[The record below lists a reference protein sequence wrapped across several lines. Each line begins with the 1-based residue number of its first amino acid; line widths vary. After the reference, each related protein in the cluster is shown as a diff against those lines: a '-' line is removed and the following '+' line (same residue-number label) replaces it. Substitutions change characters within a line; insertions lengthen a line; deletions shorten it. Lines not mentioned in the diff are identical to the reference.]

1 MRFEFFVA
9 FRYLRA
15 HRKQTVV
22 SVVTLV
28 SVLGVMAGVLALNV
42 ALALNAGLQRE
53 FQSRILGATSH
64 INLVR
69 SEGHAISDYNRLMPL
84 FDSVP
89 EVVQAAPTVYG
100 QALLNSDLRQ
110 HPAVLKGVE
119 ADRQK
124 GTLEKVIPQVVE
136 GSLEHFHRLEPLP
149 SIALGKDLAR
159 SLGLSVGERLRALG
173 LVGELTPFGRA
184 SRSRDFEV
192 VAIFES
198 GLWEYDANW
207 ALAPLTA
214 AQSFFALR
222 QNEISAVE
230 FRIRDIYQA
239 ETVAEEVDA
248 LAGDGF
254 HTNTWIELNRP
265 LFSALELEKLA
276 LFIAISLIVL
286 VASLN
291 IVSTLT
297 LMVMEKGRDIA
308 IVTAMGGTARTVT
321 VIFILQGLI
330 IGVAGTFLGDLLAC
344 PAIWYF
350 DAYQVFRLEAEV
362 YSIPFVPF
370 ELRVSDVLLV
380 SIVAVL
386 ISFLATLYPARAAAR
401 LDPVKAL
408 RYE

>member
-1 MRFEFFVA
+1 MRFELFVA

-15 HRKQTVV
+15 HRKQAVV

-28 SVLGVMAGVLALNV
+28 SVLGVMAGVLALNI
-42 ALALNAGLQRE
+42 ALALNTGLQRE

-64 INLVR
+64 VNLLR
-69 SEGHAISDYNRLMPL
+69 IETKAIPDFRQLLSQ
-84 FDSVP
+84 FDSIP
-89 EVVQAAPTVYG
+89 EVTRVTPTVYG
-100 QALLNSDLRQ
+100 QALLSSDLRE

-119 ADRQK
+119 AGQSEDSLAGLTPK
-124 GTLEKVIPQVVE
+124 LIE
-136 GSLEHFHRLEPLP
+136 GSLERFHQQAPLP
-149 SIALGKDLAR
+149 AIVLGKDLAQT
-159 SLGLSVGERLRALG
+159 LGVSVGERIRAVG
-173 LVGELTPFGRA
+173 STGELTPFGRA
-184 SRSRDFEV
+184 LRRRAFEV

-198 GLWEYDANW
+198 GLWQYDANW
-207 ALAPLTA
+207 GLVPLAA
-214 AQSFFALR
+214 AQSFFSLGPS
-222 QNEISAVE
+222 EISAVE
-230 FRIRDIYQA
+230 FRINDIYAAGEIA
-239 ETVAEEVDA
+239 ERIREA
-248 LAGDGF
+248 AGDGF
-254 HTNTWIELNRP
+254 VTNTWIELNRP

-308 IVTAMGGTARTVT
+308 IITAMGGTSRTVM

-330 IGVAGTFLGDLLAC
+330 IGVAGTLLGGLLAC
-344 PAIWYF
+344 LAVWYF
-350 DAYQVFRLEAEV
+350 DTYQVFRLEPEV
-362 YSIPFVPF
+362 YSIPYVPF
-370 ELRVSDVLLV
+370 ELGIPDVVLV
-380 SIVAVL
+380 SCVAVL